1 MAEVI
6 NWTYVFADGKFNA
19 LKEAICACPVLGGKV
34 DLTSSSF
41 QILDKT
47 FDEYVD
53 LSPEDTIPDL
63 SKILLRLQVDSEQQC
78 ASTSTEHIAAS
89 VMVAS
94 GSEDHENGLGI
105 SFELTRSFL
114 QPLAWYFL
122 EQT

>member
-1 MAEVI
+1 MECMMLFVEDETVAEETI
-6 NWTYVFADGKFNA
+6 DGVFPMEFRKH
-19 LKEAICACPVLGGKV
+19 C
-34 DLTSSSF
+34 

-63 SKILLRLQVDSEQQC
+63 SKILLRPQVDSEQQC

-105 SFELTRSFL
+105 SFDLTRSFL